1 MNFLEAIKTAIRKP
15 VTQRRIAEFLQDVSP
30 LLLAYLD
37 PKHINECFGLIVVI
51 IDSYSDS
58 NRIDPVNAIEKR
70 INDIGCII
78 DSCSQDRKMISISS
92 GYQKTVISSSFLIRF
107 VQANS
112 SEAEII
118 RKMFKPF
125 S

>member
-15 VTQRRIAEFLQDVSP
+15 VTQRQVAEFLQDVSP
-30 LLLAYLD
+30 LFISYLD

-51 IDSYSDS
+51 IDSYNDS
-58 NRIDPVNAIEKR
+58 NHIDPVNVIEKR
-70 INDIGCII
+70 INEISCRI
-78 DSCSQDRKMISISS
+78 DSCSQDKKMIFISS
-92 GYQKTVISSSFLIRF
+92 EYQKVAVNSGFLIRF

>member
-1 MNFLEAIKTAIRKP
+1 MNFLEAVKTAIQKP

-51 IDSYSDS
+51 IDSYNDS

-92 GYQKTVISSSFLIRF
+92 RYQKIAVNSSFLIRF

>member
-15 VTQRRIAEFLQDVSP
+15 VTQRQVAEFLQDVSP
-30 LLLAYLD
+30 LFISYLD

-51 IDSYSDS
+51 IDSYNDS
-58 NRIDPVNAIEKR
+58 NHIDPVNVIEKR
-70 INDIGCII
+70 INEISCRI
-78 DSCSQDRKMISISS
+78 DSCSQDKKMIFISS
-92 GYQKTVISSSFLIRF
+92 EYQKVAVNSGFLIRF

-112 SEAEII
+112 SEVEII